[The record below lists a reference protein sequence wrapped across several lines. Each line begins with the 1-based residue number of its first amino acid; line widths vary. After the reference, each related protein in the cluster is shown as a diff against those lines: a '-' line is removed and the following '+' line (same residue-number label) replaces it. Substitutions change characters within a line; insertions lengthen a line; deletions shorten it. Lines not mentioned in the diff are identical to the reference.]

1 MELLNTQRQD
11 IKKVSYT
18 VKHDDKEYILIDYF
32 EGGKVIDTILRDK
45 DGNNIEEPGLFE
57 EISNYL
63 DTEAWWS
70 SVTILS
76 LVMQMPCLLF
86 TLGIKDTDSFLLMNW
101 QDCIRLLLS
110 QKKQI
115 ASTIIIKYQS
125 F

>member
-63 DTEAWWS
+63 DTEA
-70 SVTILS
+70 
-76 LVMQMPCLLF
+76 
-86 TLGIKDTDSFLLMNW
+86 
-101 QDCIRLLLS
+101 
-110 QKKQI
+110 
-115 ASTIIIKYQS
+115 
-125 F
+125 